1 MNIELEKLMD
11 EKRLLDKEIDKL
23 EEEIFHACENNQF
36 DKAAALKEAC
46 EKKKANRAELRHLML
61 PLIMKP
67 GYIWNKQK

>member
-46 EKKKANRAELRHLML
+46 EKKEVERLELRHLML
-61 PLIMKP
+61 PLIVKP
-67 GYIWNKQK
+67 GYIWNR

>member
-1 MNIELEKLMD
+1 MNIELKKLME

-46 EKKKANRAELRHLML
+46 ERKKANRVVLRHLML
-61 PLIMKP
+61 PLIVKP
-67 GYIWNKQK
+67 GYIWNKQN